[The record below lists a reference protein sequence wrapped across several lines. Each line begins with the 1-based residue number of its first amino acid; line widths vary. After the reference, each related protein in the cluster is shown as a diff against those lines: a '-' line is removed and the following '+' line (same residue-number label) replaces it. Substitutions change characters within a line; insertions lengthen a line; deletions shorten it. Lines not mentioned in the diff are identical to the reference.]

1 VSIVETRALTK
12 RYPGVVALDTL
23 DLELDRGIIGLVGA
37 NGAGKSTLIKILLGL
52 LPPTSGSATM
62 LGFDAASQAVELR
75 QFVGYMP
82 EHDCLP
88 LDMTATEFVAHM
100 AQVSGLPRAAARE
113 RTAETL
119 RHVGLFE
126 ERYREMRGYSTGMRQ
141 RVKLAQALVHDPSI
155 MLLDEPTNGLDPEG
169 RDEMLDLVRKT
180 GQEFGIAIIMSSHLL
195 GEIQR
200 VCDHLVVIEG
210 GRLVESAPIA
220 AFTRTTGVLTVELE
234 GGAGVLVER
243 LRAAGFE
250 AREDGRLVLVG
261 ASEMPPYDLI
271 RDTADDLGVGLV
283 RIEAGRQSLEDL
295 FREPLEVRDGAAV

>member
-1 VSIVETRALTK
+1 MSIVETRGLTK

-23 DLELDRGIIGLVGA
+23 DLVLEPGIIGLVGA

-88 LDMTATEFVAHM
+88 LDVTATEFVAHM
-100 AQVSGLPRAAARE
+100 AQVSGLPRGAARE

-180 GQEFGIAIIMSSHLL
+180 GREFGIAIIMSSHLL

-210 GRLVESAPIA
+210 GRLVESAPIG
-220 AFTRTTGVLTVELE
+220 AFTRTTGVLSVELE
-234 GGAGVLVER
+234 SGGGALVER

-250 AREDGRLVLVG
+250 AREDGRLVFVA
-261 ASEMPPYDLI
+261 ASEAAPYDLI

-283 RIEAGRQSLEDL
+283 RIEAGRESLEDL